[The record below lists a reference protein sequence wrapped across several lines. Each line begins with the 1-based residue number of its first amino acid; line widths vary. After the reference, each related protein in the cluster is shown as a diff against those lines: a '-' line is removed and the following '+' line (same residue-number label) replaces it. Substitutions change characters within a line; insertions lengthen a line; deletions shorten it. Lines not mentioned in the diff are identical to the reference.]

1 MGDFRSGFV
10 TIVGRPNAGKS
21 TLLNKLVGEKVAIVT
36 HKPQTTRHR
45 IQGIVNAKPRKN
57 RPAAQIVFVDTPGI
71 HKPDSQLGK
80 RMMQEVYDALQSR
93 DLILLIVDA
102 SAKFGTGD
110 QFALDLV
117 KRAAAPTVLLLN
129 KIDLV
134 EKSKLLPLIDSYR
147 QLHNF
152 EEVIPI
158 SARKGSGTEELLD
171 AVAKHIPRGPKYF
184 AGDEI
189 TDQPLRVLAAEIIR
203 EKVLMHLGEEVPYAS
218 AVVVEK
224 YEDQPKLARI
234 SAAIFVERDG
244 QKAIVIGKGGAM
256 LKKIG
261 SSARFELEKLTGT
274 KVFLELFVKVAA
286 DWRSSKRFVEE
297 LDWRKQMEGL
307 GQKSGTEED

>member
-21 TLLNKLVGEKVAIVT
+21 TLLNGLVGEKVAIVT

-45 IQGIVNAKPRKN
+45 IQGVVNVKPAKD

-80 RMMQEVYDALQSR
+80 RMMQEVYDALGSR

-102 SAKFGTGD
+102 SAKFGPGD

-117 KRAAAPTVLLLN
+117 KKSSAPSILLLN

-134 EKSKLLPLIDSYR
+134 EKGKLLPLIDSYTK
-147 QLHNF
+147 LHEF

-158 SARKGSGTEELLD
+158 SARKKDGFDVLLT
-171 AVAKHIPRGPKYF
+171 AVAKRLPRGPKYF
-184 AGDEI
+184 PSDTI
-189 TDQPLRVLAAEIIR
+189 TDQPMRVLAGEIVR
-203 EKVLMHLGEEVPYAS
+203 EKVLLHSGQEVPHAS

-224 YEDQPKLARI
+224 YEELPKLTRI
-234 SAAIFVERDG
+234 YAAVYVEREG
-244 QKAIVIGKGGAM
+244 QKAILIGKRGEM

-261 SSARFELEKLTGT
+261 SAARYEIEKLTGS
-274 KVFLELFVKVAA
+274 KVFLEIFIKVVPN
-286 DWRSSKRFVEE
+286 WRSSKRVVEE
-297 LDWRKQMEGL
+297 LDWRKQLEDL
-307 GQKSGTEED
+307 GQAHRRR

>member
-21 TLLNKLVGEKVAIVT
+21 TLMNKLVGEKVAIVT

-45 IQGIVNAKPRKN
+45 IQGIVNVRPRKD

-80 RMMQEVYDALQSR
+80 RMMQEVYDALDSR
-93 DLILLIVDA
+93 DVILLIVDA

-110 QFALDLV
+110 EFALDLV
-117 KRAAAPTVLLLN
+117 KRAEAPTILLLN

-134 EKSKLLPLIDSYR
+134 EKSKLLPIIDSYR
-147 QLHNF
+147 QLHSF
-152 EEVIPI
+152 DEVIPV

-171 AVAKHIPRGPKYF
+171 AVAKRLPRGPKYF
-184 AGDEI
+184 GGDAI

-203 EKVLMHLGEEVPYAS
+203 EKILMHLGEEVPYAA
-218 AVVVEK
+218 AVLVER
-224 YEDQPKLARI
+224 YEDSAKLVRI
-234 SAAIFVERDG
+234 SAAIYVEREG
-244 QKAIVIGKGGAM
+244 QKAIVIGKGGTM

-286 DWRSSKRFVEE
+286 DWRSSKRFVDE
-297 LDWRKQMEGL
+297 LDWRKQLEGL
-307 GQKSGTEED
+307 GQVSETEEG

>member
-45 IQGIVNAKPRKN
+45 IQGIVNVKPRKD

-80 RMMQEVYDALQSR
+80 RMMQEVHDALENR
-93 DLILLIVDA
+93 DVIILIVDA

-117 KRAAAPTVLLLN
+117 KRAKSPTILLLN

-147 QLHNF
+147 QLHDF
-152 EEVIPI
+152 DEVIPI
-158 SARKGSGTEELLD
+158 SARKGQGTEELLD
-171 AVAKHIPRGPKYF
+171 SVAKRLPRGPKYF

-189 TDQPLRVLAAEIIR
+189 TDQPMRVLAAEIIR

-224 YEDQPKLARI
+224 YEEQPKLVRI
-234 SAAIFVERDG
+234 SAAICVEREG

-274 KVFLELFVKVAA
+274 KVFLELFVKVVAE
-286 DWRSSKRFVEE
+286 WRSSKRFVDE
-297 LDWRKQMEGL
+297 LDWRKQLEDL
-307 GQKSGTEED
+307 SQKSAPNED

>member
-45 IQGIVNAKPRKN
+45 IQGIVNVKPRKD

-80 RMMQEVYDALQSR
+80 RMMQEVHDALESR
-93 DLILLIVDA
+93 DVVLLIVDA

-117 KRAAAPTVLLLN
+117 KRAKAPTILLLN

-147 QLHNF
+147 QLLDF
-152 EEVIPI
+152 DEVIPI
-158 SARKGSGTEELLD
+158 SARKGQGSEDLLD
-171 AVAKHIPRGPKYF
+171 AVAKRLPRGPKYF

-189 TDQPLRVLAAEIIR
+189 TDQPMRVLASEIIR

-218 AVVVEK
+218 AVLVEK
-224 YEDQPKLARI
+224 YEEQPRLVRI
-234 SAAIFVERDG
+234 SAAIYVEREG

-274 KVFLELFVKVAA
+274 KVFLELFVKVEA

-297 LDWRKQMEGL
+297 LDWRKQLEDL
-307 GQKSGTEED
+307 SQKVAPSED

>member
-45 IQGIVNAKPRKN
+45 IQGIVNVRPRKD

-80 RMMQEVYDALQSR
+80 RMMQEVYDALESR
-93 DLILLIVDA
+93 DVILLIVDA

-117 KRAAAPTVLLLN
+117 KRAQASTILLLN

-147 QLHNF
+147 QLHDF
-152 EEVIPI
+152 DEVIPI

-171 AVAKHIPRGPKYF
+171 AVAKRLPRGPKYF
-184 AGDEI
+184 SSDEI
-189 TDQPLRVLAAEIIR
+189 TDQPVRVLAAEIIR
-203 EKVLMHLGEEVPYAS
+203 EKILMHLGEEVPYAS
-218 AVVVEK
+218 AVIVER
-224 YEDQPKLARI
+224 YEDSPKLVRI
-234 SAAIFVERDG
+234 SAAIYVERDG

-274 KVFLELFVKVAA
+274 KIFLELFVKVAA

-297 LDWRKQMEGL
+297 LDWRKQMEDL
-307 GQKSGTEED
+307 GQKSGSGEI

>member
-57 RPAAQIVFVDTPGI
+57 RPAAQIVFVDTPGV

-158 SARKGSGTEELLD
+158 SERKGSGTEELLD
-171 AVAKHIPRGPKYF
+171 AVAKHLPRGPKYF

-218 AVVVEK
+218 AVMIEK
-224 YEDQPKLARI
+224 YEDQPKLVRI
-234 SAAIFVERDG
+234 SAAIYVERDG

>member
-134 EKSKLLPLIDSYR
+134 EKNKLLPLIDSYR
-147 QLHNF
+147 QLHTF

-171 AVAKHIPRGPKYF
+171 AVAKHLPRGPKYF

>member
-80 RMMQEVYDALQSR
+80 RMMQEVYDALQNR

-147 QLHNF
+147 QLHTF

-171 AVAKHIPRGPKYF
+171 AVAKHLPRGPKYF

-189 TDQPLRVLAAEIIR
+189 TDQPLRMLAAEIIR

-218 AVVVEK
+218 AVMIEK
-224 YEDQPKLARI
+224 YEDQPKLVRI
-234 SAAIFVERDG
+234 SAAIYVERDG
-244 QKAIVIGKGGAM
+244 QKAIVIGKGGGM

-297 LDWRKQMEGL
+297 LDWRKQMEDL

>member
-45 IQGIVNAKPRKN
+45 IQGIVNVKPRKD

-80 RMMQEVYDALQSR
+80 RMMQEVHDALESR
-93 DLILLIVDA
+93 NVILLIVDA

-117 KRAAAPTVLLLN
+117 KRAKAPAILLLN

-134 EKSKLLPLIDSYR
+134 EKSRLLPLIDSYR
-147 QLHNF
+147 QLHDF
-152 EEVIPI
+152 AEVIPI

-171 AVAKHIPRGPKYF
+171 AVSQRLPRGPKYF

-189 TDQPLRVLAAEIIR
+189 TDQPMRVLAAEIIR
-203 EKVLMHLGEEVPYAS
+203 EKVLMHVAEEVPYAA
-218 AVVVEK
+218 AVVVER
-224 YEDQPKLARI
+224 YEEQRTLTRI
-234 SAAIFVERDG
+234 SAAIFVEREG

-261 SSARFELEKLTGT
+261 SSARFEIEKLTGT

-286 DWRSSKRFVEE
+286 DWRSSKRFVED
-297 LDWRKQMEGL
+297 LDWRRQLEDLGEKRGPAEG
-307 GQKSGTEED
+307 

>member
-1 MGDFRSGFV
+1 V
-10 TIVGRPNAGKS
+10 V
-21 TLLNKLVGEKVAIVT
+21 
-36 HKPQTTRHR
+36 H
-45 IQGIVNAKPRKN
+45 
-57 RPAAQIVFVDTPGI
+57 
-71 HKPDSQLGK
+71 
-80 RMMQEVYDALQSR
+80 DALEIR
-93 DLILLIVDA
+93 DVIILIVDA

-117 KRAAAPTVLLLN
+117 KRAKSPTILLLN

-147 QLHNF
+147 QLHDF
-152 EEVIPI
+152 DEVIPI
-158 SARKGSGTEELLD
+158 SARKGQGTEELLD
-171 AVAKHIPRGPKYF
+171 SVAKRLPRGPKYF

-189 TDQPLRVLAAEIIR
+189 TDQPMRVLAAEIIR

-224 YEDQPKLARI
+224 YEEQPKLVRI
-234 SAAIFVERDG
+234 SAAICVEREG

-274 KVFLELFVKVAA
+274 KVFLELFVKVVAE
-286 DWRSSKRFVEE
+286 WRSSKRFVEE
-297 LDWRKQMEGL
+297 LDWRKQLEDL
-307 GQKSGTEED
+307 SQKRAPNED

>member
-45 IQGIVNAKPRKN
+45 IQGIVNVKPRKD

-80 RMMQEVYDALQSR
+80 RMMQEVYDALESR
-93 DLILLIVDA
+93 NVILLIVDA

-110 QFALDLV
+110 QFALDVV
-117 KRAAAPTVLLLN
+117 KRANAPAILLLN

-147 QLHNF
+147 QLHDF
-152 EEVIPI
+152 AEVIPI

-171 AVAKHIPRGPKYF
+171 AVSQRLPRGPKYF

-189 TDQPLRVLAAEIIR
+189 TDQPMRVLAAEIIR
-203 EKVLMHLGEEVPYAS
+203 EKVLMHVGEEVPYAA
-218 AVVVEK
+218 AVVV
-224 YEDQPKLARI
+224 
-234 SAAIFVERDG
+234 
-244 QKAIVIGKGGAM
+244 
-256 LKKIG
+256 
-261 SSARFELEKLTGT
+261 
-274 KVFLELFVKVAA
+274 
-286 DWRSSKRFVEE
+286 
-297 LDWRKQMEGL
+297 
-307 GQKSGTEED
+307 

>member
-45 IQGIVNAKPRKN
+45 IQGIVNVKPRKN

-80 RMMQEVYDALQSR
+80 RMMQEVYDALESR

-117 KRAAAPTVLLLN
+117 KRAQAPTILLLN

-147 QLHNF
+147 QLHDF
-152 EEVIPI
+152 DEVIPI
-158 SARKGSGTEELLD
+158 SARKGSGTEDLFD
-171 AVAKHIPRGPKYF
+171 AVAKRLPRGPKYF
-184 AGDEI
+184 SGDEI
-189 TDQPLRVLAAEIIR
+189 TDQPMRVLAAEIIR

-224 YEDQPKLARI
+224 YEDSPKLVRI
-234 SAAIFVERDG
+234 SAAVYVERDG

-297 LDWRKQMEGL
+297 LDWRTQMEGL
-307 GQKSGTEED
+307 GHKPEADEV

>member
-45 IQGIVNAKPRKN
+45 IQGIVNVRPRKD

-80 RMMQEVYDALQSR
+80 RMMQEVYDALDSR
-93 DLILLIVDA
+93 DVILLIVDA

-110 QFALDLV
+110 EFALDLV
-117 KRAAAPTVLLLN
+117 KRAEAPTILLLN

-147 QLHNF
+147 QLHSF
-152 EEVIPI
+152 DEVIPV

-171 AVAKHIPRGPKYF
+171 AVAKRLPRGPKYF
-184 AGDEI
+184 GGDAI

-203 EKVLMHLGEEVPYAS
+203 EKILMHLGEEVPYAA
-218 AVVVEK
+218 AVLVER
-224 YEDQPKLARI
+224 YEDSAKLVRI
-234 SAAIFVERDG
+234 SAAIYVEREG
-244 QKAIVIGKGGAM
+244 QKAIVIGKGGTM

-286 DWRSSKRFVEE
+286 DWRSSKRFVDE
-297 LDWRKQMEGL
+297 LDWRKQLEGL
-307 GQKSGTEED
+307 GQVSETEEG